1 MKKSV
6 KLLVLVLVLALL
18 AGGYFLL
25 KGLDLEQKQAD
36 AQAAEEAAKNI
47 EIATFDA
54 MNFDSIEVETADDS
68 FIIRTGSEGVPFYAE
83 GMENL
88 TLDPVKVAETIVK
101 LARLTATHAMEDG
114 TDPAEFGLDAPVMTV
129 SYTLKDGSGATYY
142 VGAANP
148 VTHEYYCMVE
158 GDDTVYLMEGAYHD
172 NFANGVVAFAQ
183 VEVLPDLTGSQVS
196 DYLVDFREGE
206 EKEDV
211 HFVYNVDGMDDVYNY
226 AEVWYYDSPE
236 YGMMSTESVGFGKF
250 ITSSTTLALEYPIA
264 IADDE
269 AIAFYGLDDPM
280 VAVTYQYDAL
290 AEGAVSGETTILI
303 SDTNPDENK
312 YYVMLEGGQYIY
324 DMGTSLLTN
333 TFNVDPATHVTPVAV
348 AIDLAT
354 IESIQIDSAAGHYT
368 VEYEQI
374 INTLEDGTQTHEY
387 AFTANGVEL
396 NEDQA
401 YNWRIFF
408 NELRTEYADTVSFD
422 LNDFDDSE
430 PAATIT
436 IHRNTDTFKTLTVKF
451 YPYDAS
457 FYVCDFEGIRILL
470 FNKNFVNSW
479 IERLPIVLPQ

>member
-6 KLLVLVLVLALL
+6 KLIVLLLVLALL

-47 EIATFDA
+47 EIASFDA

-68 FIIRTGSEGVPFYAE
+68 FVIRTGNEGVPFYAE

-101 LARLTATHAMEDG
+101 LARLTATHAMEEG
-114 TDPAEFGLDAPVMTV
+114 TDPAEYGLDKPVMTV
-129 SYTLKDGSGATYY
+129 NYTLKDGSGATYY

-158 GDDTVYLMEGAYHD
+158 GDDTIYLMEGAYHD

-183 VEVLPDLTGSQVS
+183 VETLPDLAGTYVT

-211 HFVYNVDGMDDVYNY
+211 HFVYSAEGFDDVYNY

-236 YGMMSTESVGFGKF
+236 YGLLSTESVGFSDF
-250 ITSSTTLALEYPIA
+250 ISASTTMELEYPIA

-269 AIAFYGLDDPM
+269 TIAFYGLDDPM
-280 VAVTYQYDAL
+280 VEVSYQYEA
-290 AEGAVSGETTILI
+290 AYEGTVSGTAKILV
-303 SDTNPDENK
+303 SDTNPAEDK

-333 TFNVDPATHVTPVAV
+333 IFNVDPATHVTPVAI

-354 IESIQIDSAAGHYT
+354 IDYIEIDSAAGHYK
-368 VEYEQI
+368 VEYDTEVTD
-374 INTLEDGTQTHEY
+374 NEDGTQTTTY
-387 AFTANGVEL
+387 YFTSNGVEL
-396 NEDQA
+396 DEDQA
-401 YNWRIFF
+401 YNWRVFF

-422 LNDFDDSE
+422 LNDFDDSK

-436 IHRNTDTFKTLTVKF
+436 IHRNTDTFKTITF
-451 YPYDAS
+451 S
-457 FYVCDFEGIRILL
+457 FYAYDSSFYICDFEGVRILL

-479 IERLPIVLPQ
+479 VERLPIVLP